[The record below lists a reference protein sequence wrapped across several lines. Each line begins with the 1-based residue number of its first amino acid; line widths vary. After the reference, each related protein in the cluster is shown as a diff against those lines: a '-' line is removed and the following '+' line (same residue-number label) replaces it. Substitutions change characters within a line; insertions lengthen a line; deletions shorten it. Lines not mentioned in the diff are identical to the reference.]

1 MTQIAAIATSLLKG
15 EVLTIMNGYT
25 KFACTNLPRELSRG
39 IETKFNV
46 IISRDKVKFTSQ
58 YGQPGFYYRYRLNK
72 TPQNSPGIE
81 VMKTYIRKEMGNAA
95 ASKSAPK
102 SITATSLNQSQLF

>member
-1 MTQIAAIATSLLKG
+1 MTQLAAIASALLKG

-46 IISRDKVKFTSQ
+46 VISRDKVNFTSQ
-58 YGQPGFYYRYRLNK
+58 YGQPGFYYRYRLNR
-72 TPQNSPGIE
+72 TDMNLPGIE
-81 VMKTYIRKEMGNAA
+81 AMTLYVREQGGQLAHKNAQPQA
-95 ASKSAPK
+95 Q
-102 SITATSLNQSQLF
+102 TQLF